1 MTEGETGGPGPDY
14 ATRVLERAGV
24 ADDARL
30 KAAFA
35 TVPRARFLG
44 PPPWQTRGLQG
55 GYDAPTAD
63 PAAIYD
69 DVLVALDASRGINN
83 GVPSLHANAIHALA
97 PQPGESVVHIGA
109 GTGYYSAILAT
120 MVGETGHVTAVEF
133 DPALAD
139 KADECLKP
147 YANVE
152 LARGSGADWPQ
163 SPCDI
168 VYVNFAADR
177 PLERW
182 VEMLKPGGRLLFPL
196 GVAAAAR
203 GNGGSVFSARAGYL
217 LVKKVE
223 GGYAAHFL
231 QGVSFIWGVDL
242 PEGNRDSQ
250 IKLAASFQGGGAS
263 RVRGLRWKTPPGPDE
278 WFSDADWGL
287 TYSAPGADTRRR
299 RSEPLS

>member
-1 MTEGETGGPGPDY
+1 MAASETGGLCLDY
-14 ATRVLERAGV
+14 ANRVLERAGV

-35 TVPRARFLG
+35 MVPRARFLG
-44 PPPWQTRGLQG
+44 PPPWQTRSLGG
-55 GYDAPTAD
+55 GYDAPTDD

-109 GTGYYSAILAT
+109 GTGYYSAILAA

-139 KADECLKP
+139 RADECLKP

-152 LARGSGADWPQ
+152 LVRGSGSDWPKQ
-163 SPCDI
+163 PCDI
-168 VYVNFAADR
+168 VYVNFATDR

-182 VEMLKPGGRLLFPL
+182 VDMLKPGGRLLFPL
-196 GVAAAAR
+196 GVPADAP
-203 GNGGSVFSARAGYL
+203 GGGSVFSDRAGYL
-217 LVKKVE
+217 LVKRVE
-223 GGYAAHFL
+223 AGYAARFL

-242 PEGNRDSQ
+242 PSGDRDSRD
-250 IKLAASFQGGGAS
+250 KLAASFRRGGAL
-263 RVRGLRWKTPPGPDE
+263 RVRGLRWKSPPAPDE
-278 WFSDADWGL
+278 WFSGSDWGL
-287 TYSAPGADTRRR
+287 TFSAAGGDA
-299 RSEPLS
+299 